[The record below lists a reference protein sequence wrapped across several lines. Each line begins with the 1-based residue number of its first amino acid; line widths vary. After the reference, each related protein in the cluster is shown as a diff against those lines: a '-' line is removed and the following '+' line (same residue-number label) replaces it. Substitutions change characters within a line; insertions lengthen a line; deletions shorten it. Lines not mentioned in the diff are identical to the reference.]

1 MVYWR
6 RSFWFFR
13 TIKLQIITVSYSTLK
28 EVIRLVEVR
37 RKEGESVESLLRR
50 FTKRV
55 QQSGVLIRA
64 KKARFYEPT
73 KTKRE
78 VREDAIRRKGIRE
91 RKEYLRKIG
100 KLEETFTRGRRPKPL
115 PRIPKTG

>member
-1 MVYWR
+1 M
-6 RSFWFFR
+6 
-13 TIKLQIITVSYSTLK
+13 
-28 EVIRLVEVR
+28 VEVR
-37 RKEGESVESLLRR
+37 RKDGESVEGLLRR

-64 KKARFYEPT
+64 KRSRFFESP

-78 VREDAIRRKGIRE
+78 ERLDALRRKGIRE

-100 KLEETFTRGRRPKPL
+100 KLDETRRGRFGRRSKAP
-115 PRIPKTG
+115 PRIPSSA

>member
-1 MVYWR
+1 M
-6 RSFWFFR
+6 
-13 TIKLQIITVSYSTLK
+13 
-28 EVIRLVEVR
+28 VEVR

-55 QQSGVLIRA
+55 QQSGVLLRA
-64 KKARFYEPT
+64 KRARFFESP

-78 VREDAIRRKGIRE
+78 VREDAIRRKSIRD

-100 KLEETFTRGRRPKPL
+100 KLDETVQGRFDKKPKPL
-115 PRIPKTG
+115 PHIPIRPS

>member
-1 MVYWR
+1 M
-6 RSFWFFR
+6 
-13 TIKLQIITVSYSTLK
+13 
-28 EVIRLVEVR
+28 VEVR

-55 QQSGVLIRA
+55 QQSGVLLRA
-64 KKARFYEPT
+64 KRARFYEPA

-78 VREDAIRRKGIRE
+78 QREDALRRKQIRE

-100 KLEETFTRGRRPKPL
+100 KLDESFGGRSGKRFKPL
-115 PRIPKTG
+115 PRIRSTT

>member
-1 MVYWR
+1 M
-6 RSFWFFR
+6 
-13 TIKLQIITVSYSTLK
+13 
-28 EVIRLVEVR
+28 VEVR
-37 RKEGESVESLLRR
+37 KKEGESNESLLRR

-64 KKARFYEPT
+64 KKGRFFESP

-78 VREDAIRRKGIRE
+78 VREDAIRRKSIRE

-100 KLEETFTRGRRPKPL
+100 KLDDLISHGKRPRRL
-115 PRIPKTG
+115 PPVSPRS